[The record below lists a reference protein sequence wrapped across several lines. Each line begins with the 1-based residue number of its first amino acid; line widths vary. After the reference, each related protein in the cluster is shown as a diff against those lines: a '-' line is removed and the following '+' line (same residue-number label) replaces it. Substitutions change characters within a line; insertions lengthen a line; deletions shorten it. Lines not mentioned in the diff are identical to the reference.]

1 MPKTTTILAD
11 GTIIWACRSKRCIC
25 DSCKEDQR
33 ERTKALDRE
42 RYRKKREALGF
53 TVPVVSPPSKDPN
66 SSGASKTRRIRGKVV
81 AEPKVRLYGSP
92 VADIKQYYKRYYA
105 INGEKLR
112 QYARDYWSSKR
123 TLARALSASTAP
135 APEIPLD
142 ANPATSC

>member
-53 TVPVVSPPSKDPN
+53 TVPVVIPPSKDP
-66 SSGASKTRRIRGKVV
+66 KPTETRRIRGKVI

-112 QYARDYWSSKR
+112 QYARDYHSSKR
-123 TLARALSASTAP
+123 TLARLLSASIAP
-135 APEIPLD
+135 APEIPFD
-142 ANPATSC
+142 ANPSTSC